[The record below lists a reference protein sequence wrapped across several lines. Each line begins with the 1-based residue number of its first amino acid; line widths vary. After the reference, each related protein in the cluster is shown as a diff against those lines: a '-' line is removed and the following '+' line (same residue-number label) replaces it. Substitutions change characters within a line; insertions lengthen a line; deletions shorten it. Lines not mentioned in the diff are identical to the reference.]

1 MRQMMTHDE
10 MIAVIRAHAS
20 GAIIE
25 GRNLSDAAEWQP
37 IAISSFAR
45 FNFGLTEYRIKP
57 EPPKL
62 REWILELH
70 EERVIGSDGY
80 STIRHSATQETH
92 RHQGK
97 NFVHVREVLPD
108 EEGKA

>member
-1 MRQMMTHDE
+1 MNMTHDE
-10 MIAVIRAHAS
+10 MVEVIRAHAA
-20 GAIIE
+20 GKRIE
-25 GRNLSDAAEWQP
+25 IRDSNPGHKRNWVDSMPMFLWDFINW
-37 IAISSFAR
+37 
-45 FNFGLTEYRIKP
+45 EYRIKP
-57 EPPKL
+57 EPPKP

-97 NFVHVREVLPD
+97 KFVHVREVLPD